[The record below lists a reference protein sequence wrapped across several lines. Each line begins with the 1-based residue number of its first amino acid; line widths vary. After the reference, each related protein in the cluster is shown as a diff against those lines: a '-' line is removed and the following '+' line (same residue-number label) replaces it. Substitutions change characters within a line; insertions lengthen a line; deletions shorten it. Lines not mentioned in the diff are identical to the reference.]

1 MCASS
6 GVVSEAT
13 EVEPPNGDAVRLLR
27 ERRTAGVLAS
37 GLALTSMG
45 IETGMTLNAWRVT
58 ETLLWITVFLA
69 IASVA
74 GVIMTRFPAQLW
86 SEKVRGRAWMPS
98 RMCAPG
104 AIALLG
110 VVVTTYV
117 VFDLTGLP
125 HHDLQPLDWLA
136 LAATYVAILAQYG
149 DRSVRSPAAALYAM
163 GLVSIGM
170 LLVYRAIS
178 PGKMLI
184 WTSLNE
190 LTGFLL
196 VMALIGWSWSRLTG
210 MAAGRAHPAQ
220 DVFLPQAWFAW
231 SQAFLSVIAVLL
243 SIWIVIDP
251 TFCGMGAGKAL
262 LGLTGH
268 TGSCPAA
275 LMLVGTAILM
285 AWQTRGT
292 WRGRWQYAALAA
304 GVLFST
310 SIGWAR
316 LDGLSAAVWSQRVLY
331 LLMSAVMMTL
341 LTRFGLARVLPGSG
355 DWLERARRAAPV
367 FGAAALLLAAV
378 ALLQWAAR

>member
-1 MCASS
+1 
-6 GVVSEAT
+6 
-13 EVEPPNGDAVRLLR
+13 
-27 ERRTAGVLAS
+27 
-37 GLALTSMG
+37 MG
-45 IETGMTLNAWRVT
+45 IETGVTLNAWRVT
-58 ETLLWITVFLA
+58 EPLLWITLLLA

-74 GVIMTRFPAQLW
+74 GVIMKRFPAHLLG
-86 SEKVRGRAWMPS
+86 ERVCGRARMPS
-98 RMCAPG
+98 RMCAQG
-104 AIALLG
+104 AVALLG

-136 LAATYVAILAQYG
+136 LAATYVAILVQYG
-149 DRSVRSPAAALYAM
+149 DRSVRSPAAGLYAL

-170 LLVYRAIS
+170 LLVYRALS

-210 MAAGRAHPAQ
+210 MAAGRSHPVQ
-220 DVFLPQAWFAW
+220 DVFVPQAWFAW
-231 SQAFLSVIAVLL
+231 SQAFLSVMAVLL
-243 SIWIVIDP
+243 IVWILLDP
-251 TFCGMGAGKAL
+251 SFQGMGTGKAL
-262 LGLTGH
+262 FGLTGR
-268 TGSCPAA
+268 TGNCPAA

-292 WRGRWQYAALAA
+292 WRGRWQYAAMAA

-310 SIGWAR
+310 SLGWAR
-316 LDGLSAAVWSQRVLY
+316 LEDSSAAVWSQRVLY
-331 LLMSAVMMTL
+331 LLISAVMMTL

-355 DWLERARRAAPV
+355 DWIDRARRAAPV
-367 FGAAALLLAAV
+367 FAAAALLLAIV